1 MTNDVAIIGVGLHP
15 FGRFDKTA
23 MEMGADAIQAALT
36 DAGVEWKDIQF
47 GFGGSHEVSNPCAL
61 CPLLPSSFHSRAHT
75 GTPIREPR
83 AERAVSTPVR
93 VNAGCHRTNPHA

>member
-36 DAGVEWKDIQF
+36 DAGVGWKDIQF
-47 GFGGSHEVSNPCAL
+47 GFGGSYEVSNPDAVTRL
-61 CPLLPSSFHSRAHT
+61 VGLSISISPASRRSTSGGATRRRTARIRASSS
-75 GTPIREPR
+75 
-83 AERAVSTPVR
+83 S
-93 VNAGCHRTNPHA
+93 